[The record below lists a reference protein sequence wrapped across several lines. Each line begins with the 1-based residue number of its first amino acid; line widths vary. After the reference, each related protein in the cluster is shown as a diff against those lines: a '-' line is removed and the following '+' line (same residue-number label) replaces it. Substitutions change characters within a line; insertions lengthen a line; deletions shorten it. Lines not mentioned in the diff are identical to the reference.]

1 MKKILSICLAA
12 AALVGCTNSD
22 VEFDTPNEIGLV
34 AVADNITRNVVDGT
48 TYPTSLNMYVY
59 AWTND
64 HTSGAPNYINGG
76 EFAHNSNNKWGGGDG
91 TTPNPYY
98 WPNVKTLHFAGLS
111 KSGNVASATKS
122 YDVANDKFT
131 IEDYTPGTATAVGAN
146 DLMYFPSTKTGKA
159 EGYGKNTAA
168 VPVTMLHTCSWITF
182 LVQGDD
188 VTGAAGSTYKLTGL
202 TVKGLDNEA
211 TVTCTGTTVTWSD
224 NEDVKSYTQAVTLA
238 TLGTLTKEPAVNV
251 ENNTVYVPANGTTGN
266 LVFIPQVP
274 GTLDVTYTYKSS
286 ANVEISETVTN
297 LSLAISNVAA
307 DNVWEPGKHYIYTL
321 TIKANEILVA
331 PTVGDWDEDDDQTV
345 TVQ

>member
-12 AALVGCTNSD
+12 AAFVGCTNSD

-48 TYPTSLNMYVY
+48 TYPTTLNMYVY

-64 HTSGAPNYINGG
+64 QVSGTPNYINGG
-76 EFAHNSNNKWGGGDG
+76 EFAHKSNNKWGGGDG

-111 KSGNVASATKS
+111 ASGNVATATKS
-122 YDVANDKFT
+122 YDVANDQFT
-131 IEDYTPGTATAVGAN
+131 IAGYTPGTATAEGAN

-159 EGYGKNTAA
+159 EGYGKNTEA

-182 LVQGDD
+182 LVKGDK

-211 TVTCTGTTVTWSD
+211 TVTCTGTTVTWSN
-224 NEDVKSYTQAVTLA
+224 NEDVKTYNQDVTLA
-238 TLGTLTKEPAVNV
+238 SLGTLTQTAVNV
-251 ENNTVYVPANGTTGN
+251 ETNAEYVPANGTTGN

-274 GTLDVTYTYKSS
+274 GTLDVTYTYKSTTS
-286 ANVEISETVTN
+286 ADIVETVAG
-297 LSLAISNVAA
+297 LSIKVDDVN
-307 DNVWEPGKHYIYTL
+307 NVWEPGKHYVYTI
-321 TIKANEILVA
+321 TIGANEILVA
-331 PTVGDWDEDDDQTV
+331 PQIKDWDEDSDNTV
-345 TVQ
+345 TVE

>member
-1 MKKILSICLAA
+1 MGWC
-12 AALVGCTNSD
+12 N
-22 VEFDTPNEIGLV
+22 
-34 AVADNITRNVVDGT
+34 
-48 TYPTSLNMYVY
+48 
-59 AWTND
+59 
-64 HTSGAPNYINGG
+64 
-76 EFAHNSNNKWGGGDG
+76 G

-131 IEDYTPGTATAVGAN
+131 IEDYTPGTAIEVGAN

-159 EGYGKNTAA
+159 AGYDKGTTA
-168 VPVTMLHTCSWITF
+168 VSVEMLHTCSWITF
-182 LVQGDD
+182 LVQGDA
-188 VTGAAGSTYKLTGL
+188 VTGKSGSTYKLTGL

-224 NEDVKSYTQAVTLA
+224 NEDAKSYTQAVTLA
-238 TLGTLTKEPAVNV
+238 TLGTLTETAVNV
-251 ENNTVYVPANGTTGN
+251 ENNAVYVPANGTTGN

-274 GTLDVTYTYKSS
+274 GTLDVTYTYKSTTG
-286 ANVEISETVTN
+286 ADIVEKVED
-297 LSLAISNVAA
+297 LSLAISDVAA

-321 TIKANEILVA
+321 TITANEILVA
-331 PTVGDWDEDDDQTV
+331 PSAADWTEGPNTPV